1 MINKPLIGPYFGGS
15 VGVVGLADDRHD
27 QCADV
32 HPNWLPKSWTCERPG
47 CLEKVKKNIPQMV
60 VKDGYLPRGFNSV
73 ISYEVTILHI
83 GNGWVGNPFD
93 LSMCSWGILRIR
105 NLVGP
110 LVRNWAIKL
119 SMIMTHELWQLWW
132 GFMIPHASHALLE
145 GQPQNGF
152 LQFCQ
157 PHLKHTV
164 DGRNPANH
172 LECKKP
178 CN

>member
-1 MINKPLIGPYFGGS
+1 MGLWGWLTTAMINAQMFIPTDFQNL
-15 VGVVGLADDRHD
+15 GLAKGQD
-27 QCADV
+27 A
-32 HPNWLPKSWTCERPG
+32 WKKW
-47 CLEKVKKNIPQMV
+47 KKNIPQMV
-60 VKDGYLPRGFNSV
+60 VKDGDLPRGFNSV